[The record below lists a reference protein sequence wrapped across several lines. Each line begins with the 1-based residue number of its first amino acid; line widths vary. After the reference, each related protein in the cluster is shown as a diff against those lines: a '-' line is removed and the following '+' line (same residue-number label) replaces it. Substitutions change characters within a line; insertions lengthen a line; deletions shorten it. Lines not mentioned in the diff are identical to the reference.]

1 MPEIIEMLYE
11 YTVLVVLRMGTN
23 PEIAFNTTTISQ
35 LQMHAAPLPITDTT
49 KQQCRQI
56 NTL

>member
-23 PEIAFNTTTISQ
+23 PEIAFISQ
-35 LQMHAAPLPITDTT
+35 LQMHAVPLPITMSDTT